1 MKELYKFELYRLILK
16 SKIVLIIFILC
27 LTIMSFLLEIS
38 FPVLIGKGIDRVI
51 YEKSL
56 KGFLKIIGLIFLII
70 FLSLSFRFFYNFLLI
85 YIRKDIEKRIHLA
98 VFNKF
103 LHFSLP
109 YYEKFKTGELL
120 RRLSGDIKEFMNLLS
135 STTFDIIG
143 YGILFI
149 AGISI
154 ILFYSPWFFLCIFV
168 FLSFIFLI
176 NFLFSQRIRK
186 EWNRY
191 FEFFSIKEG
200 VISENILGFIF
211 IKLNNLYNIVKS
223 IFEKTLHRLVDKEF
237 KTNLMINLFSNIL
250 LLISF
255 TGIIVIYGV
264 LGILFAK
271 GRISIGEGITVSVIL
286 FMLINSF
293 SNISNNYISLQ
304 SSISAGLR
312 IKELLEGPQE
322 IVEDRINI
330 QNLSIK
336 KIVFKNVK
344 FRYPGNENFI
354 LELDKEFLCGR
365 TYALVGKSG
374 SGKTSLMKLMCGLYS
389 PQEGKILVNT
399 YDLKALSLSQWRD
412 KIGFMH
418 QDPFILKDSVLNNIK
433 LSKWD
438 AGEKEI
444 MKAAIEANLEEYIKS
459 LPEGINTI
467 LGERG
472 ITISGGEKQ
481 RIELARIFLKNP
493 EIVILDEPTAH
504 LDVITEQSIKK
515 ALSQWKN
522 DKTIFI
528 ITHKFFFI
536 EFVDEV
542 ILLEN
547 GKVVD
552 IGSHSSLLERN
563 SLYREMLFL
572 STGGSDT
579 IKKT

>member
-1 MKELYKFELYRLILK
+1 
-16 SKIVLIIFILC
+16 
-27 LTIMSFLLEIS
+27 
-38 FPVLIGKGIDRVI
+38 
-51 YEKSL
+51 
-56 KGFLKIIGLIFLII
+56 
-70 FLSLSFRFFYNFLLI
+70 
-85 YIRKDIEKRIHLA
+85 
-98 VFNKF
+98 
-103 LHFSLP
+103 
-109 YYEKFKTGELL
+109 
-120 RRLSGDIKEFMNLLS
+120 
-135 STTFDIIG
+135 
-143 YGILFI
+143 LFI